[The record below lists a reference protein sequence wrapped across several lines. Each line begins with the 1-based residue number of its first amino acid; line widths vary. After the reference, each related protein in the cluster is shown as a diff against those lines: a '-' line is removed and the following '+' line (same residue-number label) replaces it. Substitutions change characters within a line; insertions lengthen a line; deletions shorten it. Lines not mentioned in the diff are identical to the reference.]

1 MPTIDKFNDNYGTAI
16 AIVGPAGSGKTVLGM
31 RLYPKTWV
39 IVGDLNFK
47 SGLDYTKKINEI
59 KNVVGY
65 DTISVDDE
73 GKRVPPNQ
81 RYDRFWKLFNAAAEN
96 PAVDAIFVDGATDV
110 TQWIIG
116 KIMNA
121 TKDSD
126 VIIPAAKDSWGKWGI
141 VGVTW
146 RGLVA
151 QVRTSGKKFLL
162 AVHEQKNQDES
173 DSIWKHELLIPG
185 QTKDML
191 PNLMSDVWRTEV
203 KEEGQKHLWNVR
215 LLPNIRMD
223 FLKSPSVPKSPTE
236 SVLLQDEV
244 VNRVRNGAK

>member
-59 KNVVGY
+59 GNIVGY
-65 DTISVDDE
+65 DTIVVDDE
-73 GKRVPPNQ
+73 GKRIPPNQ
-81 RYDRFWKLFNAAAEN
+81 RYDRFWKVFNEAATN
-96 PAVDAIFVDGATDV
+96 PAVDAIFVDGSTDV
-110 TQWIIG
+110 TQWIIA

-121 TKDSD
+121 TQDAQ

-146 RGLVA
+146 RGLVS
-151 QVRTSGKKFLL
+151 QVRTSGKKFIL
-162 AVHEQKNQDES
+162 ACHEQKAQDES

-203 KEEGQKHLWNVR
+203 KEEGQRHLWNVR
-215 LLPNIRMD
+215 LLPNVRID
-223 FLKSPSVPKSPTE
+223 FLKSPSVPKSDVE

-244 VNRVRNGAK
+244 VRRMRNSK